1 MLTIEEKK
9 VIYVRESDGKKILV
23 YEITEN
29 DNVDFD
35 DDNESII
42 EELILKERFDLI
54 IEIDKVS
61 KDIQIRDGFGKKI
74 VYSDVQ
80 YKVCDY
86 YTDEEFETFEKN
98 EEITTTFNETEFLI
112 ELKNDDD
119 LLYRLACEKR
129 ECTTYTDVLVSEYL
143 YVK

>member
-119 LLYRLACEKR
+119 LLYRLACEKC
-129 ECTTYTDVLVSEYL
+129 ECTTCTDVLVSEYL

>member
-9 VIYVRESDGKKILV
+9 VIYVRESDGKKLLV

-54 IEIDKVS
+54 IKIDKVS

-119 LLYRLACEKR
+119 LLYRLACEKC
-129 ECTTYTDVLVSEYL
+129 EYTTYTDVLVSEYL

>member
-35 DDNESII
+35 EDKESII
-42 EELILKERFDLI
+42 EELILKERFDLM
-54 IEIDKVS
+54 IDVDS
-61 KDIQIRDGFGKKI
+61 VNKDIRIRDGFGIKI
-74 VYSDVQ
+74 VYADVQ
-80 YKVCDY
+80 YKVSDY
-86 YTDEEFETFEKN
+86 YTGEEFEIFEKN
-98 EEITTTFNETEFLI
+98 EEIATTFNEIEFLN
-112 ELKNDDD
+112 ELENDDD
-119 LLYRLACEKR
+119 LLYRLACEKC
-129 ECTTYTDVLVSEYL
+129 EYTNCTDVLISEYL

>member
-80 YKVCDY
+80 YKVCNY

-98 EEITTTFNETEFLI
+98 EEITTTFNEIEFLI

-119 LLYRLACEKR
+119 LLYRLACEKC

>member
-9 VIYVRESDGKKILV
+9 VIYVRESDGKKLLV

-42 EELILKERFDLI
+42 EELILKERFDLM
-54 IEIDKVS
+54 IDVDSVNKN
-61 KDIQIRDGFGKKI
+61 IQIRDGFGVKI
-74 VYSDVQ
+74 VYTDVQ

-86 YTDEEFETFEKN
+86 YTGEEFETFKKN

-119 LLYRLACEKR
+119 LLYRLVCEKC
-129 ECTTYTDVLVSEYL
+129 EYTNYTDVLVSEYL

>member
-9 VIYVRESDGKKILV
+9 VIYVRESDGKKLLV

-54 IEIDKVS
+54 IKIDKVS

-80 YKVCDY
+80 YKYNKIIKV
-86 YTDEEFETFEKN
+86 
-98 EEITTTFNETEFLI
+98 
-112 ELKNDDD
+112 
-119 LLYRLACEKR
+119 
-129 ECTTYTDVLVSEYL
+129 
-143 YVK
+143 

>member
-1 MLTIEEKK
+1 MLTIENKK
-9 VIYVRESDGKKILV
+9 VIYVRECDGKKLLV

-42 EELILKERFDLI
+42 EQLRLKERFDLI

-86 YTDEEFETFEKN
+86 YTGEEFETFEKN
-98 EEITTTFNETEFLI
+98 EEITITFNETEFLI

-119 LLYRLACEKR
+119 LLYRLACEKC
-129 ECTTYTDVLVSEYL
+129 EYTTYTDVLVSEYL
-143 YVK
+143 YIK